1 MMFRKYDK
9 ISNKLLLLLLLVA
22 YFAAAYTIMYYF
34 DIGCVFL
41 EIFSVPCPGCG
52 MTRAFVSLLKL
63 DFYNAVKYN
72 VVIFFMPY
80 VFMYVFFD
88 FKHKIHKFL
97 MCLIAVIAIIN
108 WTIKLVLFI

>member
-9 ISNKLLLLLLLVA
+9 ISNKLLLLFLLVA

-41 EIFSVPCPGCG
+41 ELFSVPCPGCG
-52 MTRAFVSLLKL
+52 MTRAFESLLKL
-63 DFYNAVKYN
+63 DFYNAVKCN